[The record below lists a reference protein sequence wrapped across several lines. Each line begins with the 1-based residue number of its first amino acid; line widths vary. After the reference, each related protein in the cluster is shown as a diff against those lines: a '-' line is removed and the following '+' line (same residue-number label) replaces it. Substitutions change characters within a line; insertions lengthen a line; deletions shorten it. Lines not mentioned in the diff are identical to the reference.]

1 MSEPQSPSP
10 VRLSVEQLR
19 KQAKERL
26 GALRAVN
33 SSARLADA
41 QFVLA
46 REHGFDSWPKL
57 IDFASAMDLRASEP
71 RIIAPVRRLL
81 GARDRERMVNFW
93 RVVLGFELR
102 ASVDDGGVELT
113 SGGTR
118 IRLTAGSNTLAV
130 TENTDAGPSAP
141 TRDHL

>member
-1 MSEPQSPSP
+1 

-26 GALRAVN
+26 VALRAVN
-33 SSARLADA
+33 SSAKLAEA

-46 REHGFDSWPKL
+46 REHGSDSWPKL

-81 GARDRERMVNFW
+81 GARDRERTVNFW

-113 SGGTR
+113 CGGAR
-118 IRLTAGSNTLAV
+118 IQLTAGSV
-130 TENTDAGPSAP
+130 RWP
-141 TRDHL
+141 